1 MNEQNLKSMTE
12 SERKKYISDLPTVKS
27 NSYNIAGKSRKLDHT
42 QVPLEILRFRVENGR
57 WLLDLEEISQNNN
70 SNSKD
75 YINRSEDNEIQD
87 ILYEIALRY
96 SKQKSGNKSIYDEL
110 KDSAGQTDSL
120 IIFSNGV
127 VFNGNRR
134 LAAMKKLQEELTITK
149 FKYSTV
155 EVDILP
161 DTISPA
167 ELDMFE
173 SSLQRKISLP
183 LEFSWIDTA
192 SQADKYRKE
201 KKTDKD
207 IIDLLSLKK
216 SSQSVDNEIKKFIKA
231 CEFLTWISKRRE
243 EVNENGWTWFKNQNF
258 KQVFETACGDGG
270 KKGTLVFE
278 GPNMKLST
286 LIFFNILENAALEKD
301 NPNYISDSAHDYM
314 TQHVGIIDNIKNQ
327 KIKPQTLDDINLKN
341 DTYNLINQ
349 SFVETKSKKEKEK
362 LHELVIKNLQTSKV
376 KINGINLSD
385 ALPDDYD
392 NIESLLKSIR
402 SISNDLLDDLNSF
415 RKN

>member
-1 MNEQNLKSMTE
+1 MNENILKSMTE
-12 SERKKYISDLPTVKS
+12 SERKKYISDLPKNKS
-27 NSYNIAGKSRKLDHT
+27 NSYNIAGKSLKLDHT

-57 WLLDLEEISQNNN
+57 WLLDLEEIAKNNH
-70 SNSKD
+70 SNSED

-87 ILYEIALRY
+87 ILYKIALRY

-134 LAAMKKLQEELTITK
+134 LAAMRKLQEELTPTK
-149 FKYSTV
+149 FKYPSV

-161 DTISPA
+161 ETISQA

-192 SQADKYRKE
+192 SQAYKYRKE
-201 KKTDKD
+201 KKKDKD
-207 IIDLLSLKK
+207 IIELLNLKK
-216 SSQSVDNEIKKFIKA
+216 SSQSVDNEIKKFTKA
-231 CEFLTWISKRRE
+231 SEFLIWISKRRE
-243 EVNENGWTWFKNQNF
+243 DVNENGWTWFKNQNF

-278 GPNMKLST
+278 GPDMKLST

-327 KIKPQTLDDINLKN
+327 KICPPEAGVFDDIQFQHIHDK
-341 DTYNLINQ
+341 Y
-349 SFVETKSKKEKEK
+349 S
-362 LHELVIKNLQTSKV
+362 
-376 KINGINLSD
+376 
-385 ALPDDYD
+385 
-392 NIESLLKSIR
+392 
-402 SISNDLLDDLNSF
+402 
-415 RKN
+415 

>member
-1 MNEQNLKSMTE
+1 M
-12 SERKKYISDLPTVKS
+12 
-27 NSYNIAGKSRKLDHT
+27 
-42 QVPLEILRFRVENGR
+42 
-57 WLLDLEEISQNNN
+57 
-70 SNSKD
+70 
-75 YINRSEDNEIQD
+75 
-87 ILYEIALRY
+87 
-96 SKQKSGNKSIYDEL
+96 
-110 KDSAGQTDSL
+110 
-120 IIFSNGV
+120 

-134 LAAMKKLQEELTITK
+134 LAAMRKLQEELTPTK
-149 FKYSTV
+149 FKYPSV

-161 DTISPA
+161 ETISQA

-192 SQADKYRKE
+192 SQAYKYRKE
-201 KKTDKD
+201 KKKDKD
-207 IIDLLSLKK
+207 IIELLNLKK
-216 SSQSVDNEIKKFIKA
+216 SSQSVDNEIKKFTKA
-231 CEFLTWISKRRE
+231 SEFLIWISKRRE
-243 EVNENGWTWFKNQNF
+243 DVNENGWTWFKNQNF

-278 GPNMKLST
+278 GPDMKLST

-314 TQHVGIIDNIKNQ
+314 TQHNGIINNIKNQ
-327 KIKPQTLDDINLKN
+327 KIKPQTMDDIKSKD

-349 SFVETKSKKEKEK
+349 AFVDTKSNKEKEK
-362 LHELVIKNLQTSKV
+362 LHDLVIKNLQTSKV

-392 NIESLLKSIR
+392 NIESLLKSIK
-402 SISNDLLDDLNSF
+402 SIADELLDNLNSF